1 MDLLLWILLIIYV
14 VSVIAEIIVEKRKD
28 ELLKELIK
36 ENTDLAKVP
45 ANIEAILILAEAKKE
60 NYMTTI
66 NKIKEVITS
75 DQTIK

>member
-1 MDLLLWILLIIYV
+1 MDLLLWILVIIYV
-14 VSVIAEIIVEKRKD
+14 ASVIAGVIEEKRRD

-45 ANIEAILILAEAKKE
+45 ARVESILILADAKKE
-60 NYMTTI
+60 NYITTI

-75 DQTIK
+75 DQTK

>member
-1 MDLLLWILLIIYV
+1 MDLLLWILVIIYV
-14 VSVIAEIIVEKRKD
+14 ASVIAGVIEEKRRD

-45 ANIEAILILAEAKKE
+45 ARVEAILILAEAKKE
-60 NYMTTI
+60 NYITTI

-75 DQTIK
+75 DQTK